1 MDADL
6 IDPTRDRVWAV
17 DVTVSYTAY
26 VVAETARE
34 AERIAENEGDED
46 DARYTA
52 NELTEPPNTED
63 GVIPYGRSY
72 WQDRQITVDEAVELI
87 ARHKPAYD
95 TRTALMPFAD
105 SPPPLCPPRI
115 EDYLAAMPGMARP
128 DTLSR
133 GAGRCER

>member
-1 MDADL
+1 MPDHDL
-6 IDPTRDRVWAV
+6 IDPRHDRVWAV

-34 AERIAENEGDED
+34 AERIAENEGAED

-87 ARHKPAYD
+87 ARHKPVYD
-95 TRTALMPFAD
+95 TQTALMPFAD
-105 SPPPLCPPRI
+105 SPPPLHPRLT
-115 EDYLAAMPGMARP
+115 EDGAAR
-128 DTLSR
+128 R
-133 GAGRCER
+133 WGR